1 MGIALQI
8 ALFLA
13 SVSVVVLVAFL
24 VPTLLGLRN
33 QVNELKSDVKLCVQ
47 DARVLMQNANQ
58 LTSQAQ
64 RQLNETEQVLRV
76 VRGWSERADRL
87 VHQAGD
93 IIEGPLLTGARILT
107 GIGKLFYDW
116 LQNDRETAGKPCC
129 TSSQKGK
136 HYEQT

>member
-1 MGIALQI
+1 MEMALHI

-24 VPTLLGLRN
+24 VPALLGLRKE
-33 QVNELKSDVKLCVQ
+33 VGELKTDVKLCTQ
-47 DARVLMQNANQ
+47 DARALMQNANQ

-93 IIEGPLLTGARILT
+93 LIEGPLFTGARILKGLGT
-107 GIGKLFYDW
+107 LVQAW
-116 LQNDRETAGKPCC
+116 LTRDGD
-129 TSSQKGK
+129 TSRKSVNVPRKRK
-136 HYEQT
+136 